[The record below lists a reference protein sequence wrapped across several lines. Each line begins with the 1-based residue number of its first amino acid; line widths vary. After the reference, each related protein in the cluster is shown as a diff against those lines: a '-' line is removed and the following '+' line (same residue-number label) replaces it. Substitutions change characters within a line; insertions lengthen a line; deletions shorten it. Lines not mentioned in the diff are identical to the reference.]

1 MISNQIL
8 QTTLDGLKAITRID
22 LGICDTE
29 GKVLASTFT
38 DAEESESS
46 VLAFVDS
53 PADSQV
59 IQGYQFF
66 KGFDEHQLEYILL
79 ARGASDDVYMVGKLA
94 AFQIQNL
101 LVAYKERFDKDNFI
115 KNLLLDNLLLV
126 DIYNRAK
133 KLHID
138 TDVKRVVYIIE
149 THNEK
154 DVNALETVRSLF
166 ASKTKDFITA
176 VDEKNIILVKE
187 VRQGESYAELDKTAN
202 MILDMLN
209 TEAMTKVRVAYGTVI
224 NDIKE
229 VSRSYKEAKMALDVG
244 KIFYASKNVIA
255 YSNLGIGRLIYQL
268 PIPLC
273 KMFIREVFDGKSPDE
288 FDEETLTTI
297 NKFFENSL
305 NVSETSRQLYIH
317 RNTLVYRLDK
327 LQKSTGLD
335 LRVFEDAITF
345 KIALMVAKYMKYME
359 SLDY

>member
-8 QTTLDGLKAITRID
+8 QNTIEGLKAITRTD
-22 LGICDTE
+22 ICVMDTE
-29 GKVLASTFT
+29 GKALAATISNA
-38 DAEESESS
+38 DDYEQA
-46 VLAFVDS
+46 VLAFVES

-59 IQGYQFF
+59 LQGFQFF
-66 KGFDEHQLEYILL
+66 KVFDEHQLEYVIL
-79 ARGASDDVYMVGKLA
+79 AKGDSEDVYMIGKIA
-94 AFQIQNL
+94 SFQIQNL
-101 LVAYKERFDKDNFI
+101 LVAYKERYDKDNFI

-138 TDVKRVVYIIE
+138 TEVRRVVFLIE
-149 THNEK
+149 TKNEK
-154 DVNALETVRSLF
+154 DTNALETVRGLF

-187 VRQGESYAELDKTAN
+187 LKQSESYDDLSKTAKV
-202 MILDMLN
+202 IVDMLN
-209 TEAMTKVRVAYGTVI
+209 TEAMTKVHVAYGTIV
-224 NDIKE
+224 NEIKD

-244 KIFYASKNVIA
+244 KIFYSGRNVVA
-255 YSNLGIGRLIYQL
+255 YNNLGIGRLIYQL
-268 PIPLC
+268 PMPLC
-273 KMFIREVFDGKSPDE
+273 KMFIREIFDGKSPDS
-288 FDEETLTTI
+288 FDDETLTTI

-327 LQKSTGLD
+327 LQKSTNLD

-345 KIALMVAKYMKYME
+345 KIALMVVKYMKYME
-359 SLDY
+359 SLD